1 MHTQNKK
8 LAELGQSTI
17 EFIVVFCFAVSII
30 FMVFN
35 SALNYCTGYLVHY
48 ATFMASRDYLTADHY
63 AGTVNDPESSMTQ
76 TADKAYDTYSKYM
89 LNAFGVGVDKFSVN
103 QLLPSTDT
111 SQYLTVGAK
120 TIFEVRM
127 DAIGRILG
135 ESKLEL
141 VSESF
146 LGHEPT
152 RAQCANR
159 TCVGITGT
167 TSCSE
172 TMDITLYDDGC

>member
-1 MHTQNKK
+1 MKRKFEQ
-8 LAELGQSTI
+8 GQSTI
-17 EFIVVFCFAVSII
+17 EFIFTFCFGVSII

-48 ATFMASRDYLTADHY
+48 ATFMASRVYLTSDSY
-63 AGTVNDPESSMTQ
+63 AGTVTDPNSSMNGTEVDAKNTYNQYRLDVFQVGADKFQINALNGALNDPR
-76 TADKAYDTYSKYM
+76 Y
-89 LNAFGVGVDKFSVN
+89 
-103 QLLPSTDT
+103 
-111 SQYLTVGAK
+111 YLTVGAK
-120 TIFEVRM
+120 TIFDMRI
-127 DAIGRILG
+127 DTIGRVLG

-159 TCVGITGT
+159 ICYAITGGT
-167 TSCSE
+167 NCNND
-172 TMDITLYDDGC
+172 MDITLYDDGC